1 MEKKEK
7 KPFQLPHVILILMII
22 MVVVTVMSFFIPS
35 GQFVCDANGVVDPS
49 QFSYVENENPITLFD
64 FFYAIPHGIVESAS
78 IIISIMVISGVLYV
92 IEQTGAIAAG
102 LQRLNSVSKGREL
115 VIVLGLMFVFGI
127 LGVIG
132 WGEDALPFIPMVV
145 SLALALGYDRMVG
158 VAIVHVGICI
168 GFTSGAFNIFTTG
181 VCQELAGISL
191 FSAWQFRLVG
201 FLAYFVVSAL
211 FVAAYCKRI
220 KRDPSKSV
228 IPGYRDGTD
237 RAQGMMDVNV
247 PMTVR
252 RILTLLTL
260 LVALI
265 TQAVG
270 AVQFGWDME
279 DISGMYIIVVAV
291 VAMIN
296 GVNPSKVCTD
306 FIKGTTTVM
315 SAVIV
320 IGVARASYLLM
331 EQAQIVD
338 TIIHSLATM
347 FEGKSPFMVIF
358 LLYIFVIVFNAF
370 VISASGKAFILF
382 PVLKHLAD
390 ILGINQQVVVTT
402 FQLGDGFTNYVFPS
416 SGSLMAGLE
425 LGGVTYQ
432 QWLKF
437 AGKLLLV
444 LVLLGG
450 GFAFLAQIIGLS

>member
-22 MVVVTVMSFFIPS
+22 MVVVTIMSFFIPS
-35 GQFVCDANGVVDPS
+35 GQFVREANGVVDPS

-191 FSAWQFRLVG
+191 FSAWQFRLVE

-237 RAQGMMDVNV
+237 RAQGMMDVKV

-252 RILTLLTL
+252 RVLTLLTL
-260 LVALI
+260 LVAPDHPGCGR
-265 TQAVG
+265 G
-270 AVQFGWDME
+270 AVWLGYGRHQRHVYHCG
-279 DISGMYIIVVAV
+279 GRCGHYQRPKPQQ
-291 VAMIN
+291 
-296 GVNPSKVCTD
+296 GVYGLHQGYYYGYVCRNRHRR
-306 FIKGTTTVM
+306 GPRVL
-315 SAVIV
+315 SA
-320 IGVARASYLLM
+320 
-331 EQAQIVD
+331 
-338 TIIHSLATM
+338 
-347 FEGKSPFMVIF
+347 
-358 LLYIFVIVFNAF
+358 
-370 VISASGKAFILF
+370 
-382 PVLKHLAD
+382 
-390 ILGINQQVVVTT
+390 
-402 FQLGDGFTNYVFPS
+402 DG
-416 SGSLMAGLE
+416 AGPDCGHDHPLP
-425 LGGVTYQ
+425 GCHV
-432 QWLKF
+432 
-437 AGKLLLV
+437 
-444 LVLLGG
+444 
-450 GFAFLAQIIGLS
+450 